1 MKRQKEQSISSFFI
15 SDSNSNNSN
24 NSNSPPKSPSKS
36 PTPHSYVPCPIC
48 NKPINSEFINLHI
61 DADHLLSNE
70 SENIHKKRKTI
81 EANNSNSNSNVKID
95 TDINEN
101 EVGENELEIDED
113 GDETSSPQ
121 KLNDLPSSSSTTLD
135 NNDRN
140 HNENGNEPV
149 TSKTFLS
156 YFKGQV
162 RESSAKY
169 FCLDWGNRKCY
180 FGEKPSWEIKYSCEL
195 NWRSE
200 RRVIVLVST
209 IAGLEKNVLQPE
221 VKYKNI
227 SFLKSHLQKCI
238 RRSKSKQA
246 VQTAL
251 HLLKLN
257 QVFIFIDYFISG

>member
-70 SENIHKKRKTI
+70 SENIHKKRKII
-81 EANNSNSNSNVKID
+81 ESNNSNSSSNSSNVKVD

-101 EVGENELEIDED
+101 EVGENELEIYED
-113 GDETSSPQ
+113 VGDEASSPQ
-121 KLNDLPSSSSTTLD
+121 NPNDLPSSSTTLD
-135 NNDRN
+135 NNE
-140 HNENGNEPV
+140 NENEPV

-156 YFKGQV
+156 YFKGQI
-162 RESSAKY
+162 RESSVKY

-257 QVFIFIDYFISG
+257 QVFIFIDYFI